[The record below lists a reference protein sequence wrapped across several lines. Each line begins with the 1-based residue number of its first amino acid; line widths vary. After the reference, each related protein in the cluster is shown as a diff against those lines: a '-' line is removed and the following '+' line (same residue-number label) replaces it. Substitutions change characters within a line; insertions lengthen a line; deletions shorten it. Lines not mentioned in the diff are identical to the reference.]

1 MPWAVADAAALAG
14 LRARA
19 LGPGPTDKAAQQ
31 LLFEFAVTYDALAL
45 LPRLVA
51 AGFRHARKAE
61 SGRAYIEDTH
71 YAEYRQRRS
80 PRLQDQLRAHGLDF
94 RNPLNE
100 TPLMVAARLGRHDLV
115 TELLAQ
121 GADGEATDTAG
132 RTALRVALAA
142 WLDQRGVKAAAFE
155 QVWER
160 LATAPLKVKLGDRM
174 VKLDPTTIEWFLVQ
188 LCLVH
193 IRRMVGADGK
203 GALPLIDAPSLVQ
216 LVADLPATTLAAYR
230 RRREYLSSVLS
241 KDELGSTNPYSRR
254 LFQRV
259 RRGAYALCPAL
270 EVEVKGEWVS
280 VGDLMGLPTLF
291 EAIGPEAAPIAR
303 WMSGVRA
310 ALMPPVA
317 PEKDAL
323 SVGGG

>member
-1 MPWAVADAAALAG
+1 M
-14 LRARA
+14 
-19 LGPGPTDKAAQQ
+19 AAQQ
-31 LLFEFAVTYDALAL
+31 LLFEFAVTYDASAL

-61 SGRAYIEDTH
+61 SGRSYIEDTH

-115 TELLAQ
+115 AELLAL
-121 GADGEATDTAG
+121 GADGEAIDTAG

-142 WLDQRGVKAAAFE
+142 WLEQRGVKAAAFE

-188 LCLVH
+188 LCLVQV
-193 IRRMVGADGK
+193 RRMVDGAARQ
-203 GALPLIDAPSLVQ
+203 GALPLLYAPGLVR

-230 RRREYLSSVLS
+230 RRREYLSSVLA

-270 EVEVKGEWVS
+270 EVEVKGEWVP
-280 VGDLMGLPTLF
+280 VGDLMGLPSLF

-303 WMSGVRA
+303 WMSEVRA
-310 ALMPPVA
+310 SLTPPAALTEA
-317 PEKDAL
+317 
-323 SVGGG
+323 S